1 MSAISERT
9 SASTRDLGRIG
20 GVPGVEGGLL
30 TGSEHVQ
37 AGGLDPLQDGQVVDA
52 LLTAEFRVV
61 VISPNQVKSLRSRY
75 GQAGTRTTG
84 STRSCWPTRCA
95 PTGPGCGR

>member
-1 MSAISERT
+1 LVR
-9 SASTRDLGRIG
+9 RLRG
-20 GVPGVEGGLL
+20 
-30 TGSEHVQ
+30 HQ
-37 AGGLDPLQDGQVVDA
+37 AGEVAIERPDGQVVGA